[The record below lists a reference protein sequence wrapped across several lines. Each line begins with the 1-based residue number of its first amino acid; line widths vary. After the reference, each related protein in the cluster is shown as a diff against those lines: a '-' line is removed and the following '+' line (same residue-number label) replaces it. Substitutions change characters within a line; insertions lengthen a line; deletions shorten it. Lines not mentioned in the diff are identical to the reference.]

1 MTNIFSMNDNTEALV
16 VGAGDVL
23 SAAIDG
29 CADEGGAIG
38 CCGCLP
44 RFACMVSSI
53 ICLTFV
59 DDKLRL
65 LAPTTDALDIDESV
79 DVDDASWTRS
89 LKELLADELA
99 DLNMSDSVFPFC

>member
-16 VGAGDVL
+16 VGAGDML
-23 SAAIDG
+23 SAAADG
-29 CADEGGAIG
+29 CASGG
-38 CCGCLP
+38 LLK
-44 RFACMVSSI
+44 FACIVSSI

-89 LKELLADELA
+89 LKELIADELA
-99 DLNMSDSVFPFC
+99 DLYMSDSVFPF

>member
-1 MTNIFSMNDNTEALV
+1 MNDNTEALV

-23 SAAIDG
+23 SAA
-29 CADEGGAIG
+29 ADG

-44 RFACMVSSI
+44 KFACMVSSI